1 MTTIHTVSVT
11 LTDDQAKAALCVLK
25 ERVAR
30 IDGCELNAGS
40 PLKGYERTERAR
52 LAAVAEDLRF
62 ALVDGAGDGE
72 SI

>member
-1 MTTIHTVSVT
+1 MTTIHIVSVT

-30 IDGCELNAGS
+30 IDGYTNATH
-40 PLKGYERTERAR
+40 YERTERAR